1 MNDSKTWLEIF
12 MLCGWGAIFGLVGGL
27 ARVLRKGVRG
37 WIDLLSQMFV
47 SAFCGVLVFSLLQDQ
62 VPDVAMVGLC
72 GIAGNSGG
80 MLLDAIRFRFMKQVR
95 GK

>member
-1 MNDSKTWLEIF
+1 MQDSRGWFELVL
-12 MLCGWGAIFGLVGGL
+12 LCGWGAIFGLIGGV

-37 WIDLLSQMFV
+37 WLDLLSQMFV
-47 SAFCGVLVFSLLQDQ
+47 SAFCGVLVFSLLQGQ
-62 VPDVAMVGLC
+62 VPDIAMVGLC

-80 MLLDAIRFRFMKQVR
+80 MLLDAIRLRFMRQVR